1 MYGTVP
7 GSPRRYPT
15 VRQNLLY
22 RGPVY

>member
-15 VRQNLLY
+15 VRQNPLY